1 MHEIRITTG
10 KIEMLA
16 TLNES
21 PTAERIWDALPIEST
36 VSTWGQ
42 QIYFSI
48 PIQCDLGPEARD
60 RMEIGEIAYWPT
72 GSAFCAFFGKTPASK
87 GDEPRAAS
95 LVNPVGRCE
104 GDVKVFRQVREGETI
119 RIEQIEVV
127 EAPAEPADAAAPEPD
142 ETPAEAEEPSSEEA
156 PAAPEPDETPAE
168 AEEPSSEGAPA
179 APEPDETDAEDGP
192 DLAEVAEAEEPSS
205 EEADASA
212 PEPDETDAEDA

>member
-36 VSTWGQ
+36 VNTWGQ
-42 QIYFSI
+42 EIYFSI

-95 LVNPVGRCE
+95 PVNPIGRCE
-104 GDVKVFRQVREGETI
+104 GDVKVFRQVREGDTI
-119 RIEQIEVV
+119 RIEQIEMEQVAAEPEQP
-127 EAPAEPADAAAPEPD
+127 EAPAGPAGEEAPTEPEQAEEPAAEEGEAAAD
-142 ETPAEAEEPSSEEA
+142 EKGETEAPATEADESEAEE
-156 PAAPEPDETPAE
+156 D
-168 AEEPSSEGAPA
+168 
-179 APEPDETDAEDGP
+179 
-192 DLAEVAEAEEPSS
+192 
-205 EEADASA
+205 
-212 PEPDETDAEDA
+212 

>member
-168 AEEPSSEGAPA
+168 AEEPSSE
-179 APEPDETDAEDGP
+179 
-192 DLAEVAEAEEPSS
+192 
-205 EEADASA
+205 EADASA